1 MQWSRFITLNVIFR
15 QLFTVIITVCYCYC
29 NLYSIFKVTN
39 IASYNNANIHIS
51 AIHEYIQYKKYDL
64 INYSESVSLV
74 VVGVN
79 LRNNFIT
86 LTY

>member
-1 MQWSRFITLNVIFR
+1 MLTYIF
-15 QLFTVIITVCYCYC
+15 L
-29 NLYSIFKVTN
+29 LYMN
-39 IASYNNANIHIS
+39 IYSK
-51 AIHEYIQYKKYDL
+51 KKYDL

-79 LRNNFIT
+79 LRNKFIT